1 MATKNTQAIS
11 PVGKTLW
18 ATLNKPDTKF
28 NEAGIYSVKLQFT
41 GDDAQKLSAFL
52 DTKLQ
57 ESIAEAK
64 KENVGK
70 KIKEASAPYEWTDD
84 NTIVVNFKMKAS
96 GIGKS
101 GMSWS
106 RKPALFD
113 AKGKPLVGEVRVG
126 QGSLLA
132 VSYEPSLFYTSLIGA
147 GVSLRLNAVQIV
159 KLVEYTGGPDN
170 PGFGE
175 HEGGYEVEEE
185 STTPFTPKAEG
196 KSTDAV
202 DF

>member
-1 MATKNTQAIS
+1 MATKNTQTIS
-11 PVGKTLW
+11 PVGKALW
-18 ATLNKPDTKF
+18 TSLTKPDTKY
-28 NEAGIYSVKLQFT
+28 NEAGIYQVKLEVT
-41 GDDAQKLSAFL
+41 GDDAQSLSAFL

-64 KENVGK
+64 KDNQGK
-70 KIKEASAPYEWTDD
+70 RIKEASAPYQWTDD
-84 NTIVVNFKMKAS
+84 NTLVVTFKMKAS
-96 GIGKS
+96 GKKQS
-101 GMSWS
+101 GEAWT

-126 QGSLLA
+126 SGSMLA
-132 VSYEPSLFYTSLIGA
+132 VSYTPTPFYTTLIGA

-159 KLVEYTGGPDN
+159 ELVEYEGGS
-170 PGFGE
+170 GLATFE
-175 HEGGYEVEEE
+175 SHEGGYEAEEVEAP
-185 STTPFTPKAEG
+185 TPTPKAEG

>member
-1 MATKNTQAIS
+1 MAKTNTQAIS
-11 PVGKTLW
+11 PVGKALW

-28 NEAGIYSVKLQFT
+28 NEAGIYSVKLEIT

-70 KIKEASAPYEWTDD
+70 KIKEASAPYEWTND
-84 NTIVVNFKMKAS
+84 NTIAVNFKMKAS
-96 GIGKS
+96 GIKKS
-101 GMSWS
+101 GEPWS

-113 AKGKPLVGEVRVG
+113 AKGKPLVGEVMVG
-126 QGSLLA
+126 AGSMLSVA
-132 VSYEPSLFYTSLIGA
+132 YEASPFYTSLIGA

-159 KLVEYTGGPDN
+159 QLVEYSGGSGSN

-175 HEGGYEVEEE
+175 HDGYEADEKPASPFTAKAE
-185 STTPFTPKAEG
+185 STTDAE
-196 KSTDAV
+196 

>member
-11 PVGKTLW
+11 PVGKALW
-18 ATLNKPDTKF
+18 ATLNKPDTKYK
-28 NEAGIYSVKLQFT
+28 EEGLYSVKLEIT

-70 KIKEASAPYEWTDD
+70 KIKEASAPYEWTND

-96 GIGKS
+96 GIKKS
-101 GMSWS
+101 GETWS

-113 AKGKPLVGEVRVG
+113 AKGKPLVGEVMIG
-126 QGSLLA
+126 KGSLLA
-132 VSYEPSLFYTSLIGA
+132 VAYEASPFYTSLIGA
-147 GVSLRLNAVQIV
+147 GVSLRLNAVQIIE
-159 KLVEYTGGPDN
+159 LVEFTAGSGSN

-175 HEGGYEVEEE
+175 HDGYEADEEVA
-185 STTPFTPKAEG
+185 TPFTAKAEDKPADG
-196 KSTDAV
+196 S

>member
-1 MATKNTQAIS
+1 
-11 PVGKTLW
+11 
-18 ATLNKPDTKF
+18 
-28 NEAGIYSVKLQFT
+28 
-41 GDDAQKLSAFL
+41 
-52 DTKLQ
+52 
-57 ESIAEAK
+57 
-64 KENVGK
+64 
-70 KIKEASAPYEWTDD
+70 
-84 NTIVVNFKMKAS
+84 
-96 GIGKS
+96 
-101 GMSWS
+101 
-106 RKPALFD
+106 
-113 AKGKPLVGEVRVG
+113 
-126 QGSLLA
+126 
-132 VSYEPSLFYTSLIGA
+132 LFYTSLIGA